1 MTSPKVVLHIG
12 SSDSSTSVVSFM
24 SGAAKEM
31 KLVLASS
38 SPRRLE
44 LLGRLGVKPD
54 RIASP
59 DIDETPLKGELPR
72 DYVLRMAKEK
82 AAVVPRSADEMLIA
96 GDTIVAV
103 GRRILGKAEDEAQQR
118 GFLKLL
124 GGRRH
129 HTMSAVCV
137 IAADG
142 TSRTKLSDSTIKF
155 KRFQDSEIDAYI
167 KSGEGLGK
175 AGGYAIQG
183 LAEAFVISI
192 SGSFSGIMG
201 LPLYETRNLLISSG
215 YPFSHDGS

>member
-1 MTSPKVVLHIG
+1 
-12 SSDSSTSVVSFM
+12 
-24 SGAAKEM
+24 M

-44 LLGRLGVKPD
+44 LLGRLEVKPD
-54 RIASP
+54 RIVSP
-59 DIDETPLKGELPR
+59 DIDETPLKAELPR
-72 DYVLRMAKEK
+72 DYVIRMAREK
-82 AAVVPRSADEMLIA
+82 AAAVERADDEVLIA

-103 GRRILGKAEDEAQQR
+103 GRRILGKAEDDAEQR
-118 GFLKLL
+118 QFLKLM

-142 TSRTKLSDSTIKF
+142 TARTKLSDSTIKF
-155 KRFQDSEIDAYI
+155 KRFDDKEIGNYI
-167 KSGEGLGK
+167 KSGEGQGK

-215 YPFSHDGS
+215 YPLNQDGD

>member
-1 MTSPKVVLHIG
+1 
-12 SSDSSTSVVSFM
+12 
-24 SGAAKEM
+24 M

-54 RIASP
+54 RIMSP
-59 DIDETPLKGELPR
+59 DIDETPLKAELPR
-72 DYVLRMAKEK
+72 DYVLRMAHEK
-82 AAVVPRSADEMLIA
+82 AAAVERADDEILIA

-103 GRRILGKAEDEAQQR
+103 GRRILGKADNDAEQR
-118 GFLKLL
+118 QFLKLM

-142 TSRTKLSDSTIKF
+142 TARTKLSDSTIKF
-155 KRFQDSEIDAYI
+155 KRFDDQEIEGYI
-167 KSGEGLGK
+167 KSGEGQGK

-215 YPFSHDGS
+215 YPLNQNGD